1 MTFLSL
7 ESLEGYAALLAANA
21 CRMIVQ
27 DDLSSW
33 WTEVLVQ
40 RLAMYRSLKA
50 TTVAKFGALHFQ
62 QWDDTYAF
70 FVGRF
75 AKGDLGGG
83 RLVARR
89 SA

>member
-21 CRMIVQ
+21 CQMIVQ

-33 WTEVLVQ
+33 WTEILVQ

-50 TTVAKFGALHFQ
+50 TTVAKFGADHFQ
-62 QWDDTYAF
+62 RWDDTYAF

-75 AKGDLGGG
+75 AKGELGGG